1 MLTHTCGIWKK
12 NLCRQSYL
20 HRRNIETDIESKCMA
35 IKGGREKWDE
45 LGDWDWYI
53 YTHTHTHTHTHTN
66 DTTYITEPNV

>member
-20 HRRNIETDIESKCMA
+20 HRRNRETDIESKCMA

-45 LGDWDWYI
+45 LGDW
-53 YTHTHTHTHTHTN
+53 N
-66 DTTYITEPNV
+66 